1 MKVILLKEVRG
12 FGKKGEVKEAKDGYA
27 KNFLVKNGL
36 AKIADIGVIKEAMFL
51 QSQKIEKQQK
61 IHDQIKQ
68 LENQLKSIVLP
79 VALKFSENGKES
91 YESLNKKQVMEALK
105 NDFKIEL
112 NSDQEISFEK
122 NIKEKGTHIVHINLG
137 YGIVVPLK
145 VEIIAK

>member
-91 YESLNKKQVMEALK
+91 YESLNKKQVIEALK

-122 NIKEKGTHIVHINLG
+122 NIKEKGAHIVHINLG

>member
-91 YESLNKKQVMEALK
+91 YESLNKKQVIEALK